1 MTHASDAGNQLAGVN
16 LERIIAAPIQVVF
29 AAWTD
34 PARMAQWL
42 SPTGIA
48 EVEADVRVGGALH
61 VVMLGEGMRIEHTGE
76 YLEVEPPHRLSFTWQ
91 SPYTGGQPS
100 VVTVVL
106 DPAGAGTRLRLSH
119 ERLPADHALS
129 HEGGW
134 GSILARL
141 AALVEQAG
149 AKHGAH

>member
-1 MTHASDAGNQLAGVN
+1 MKRGSDAREQLAGVN
-16 LERIIAAPIQVVF
+16 IDRIIAAPVEAVF

-34 PARMAQWL
+34 PTSMAQWF

-48 EVEADVRVGGALH
+48 EVEADVHVGGALR

-76 YLEVEPPHRLSFTWQ
+76 YLAVEPPHRLSFTWQ
-91 SPYTGGQPS
+91 SPYTGAQPS
-100 VVTVVL
+100 VVTVL
-106 DPAGAGTRLRLSH
+106 LEEADAGTRLRLTH
-119 ERLPADHALS
+119 DRLPVEHEAS

-141 AALVEQAG
+141 AAVVDSAG
-149 AKHGAH
+149 AMHGTH